1 MVKGKGVTKDR
12 LLKELTE
19 AKKLIETLERSLE
32 MKELEAEALH
42 ETRNLYRNI
51 YDVAPVAFVI
61 WDLDCNIT
69 DWNKTAE
76 RIFGWS
82 REEVLGRNFFEF
94 LVPEEAQFEIETVV
108 NALLQNELPNQN
120 INENLT
126 KSGQIILCEW
136 NNTIRYDSEG
146 RVIGAISLGLD
157 ITERRKAEEALQE
170 GERFL
175 SNIFASIQDGISILD
190 REFTIVSVNP
200 SIERWYEHASPV
212 VGKKCFQ
219 VYHGREEICD
229 ICPTRQTLDTGEVA
243 YEVVPKR
250 GADGKI
256 EGWFDLFSFPLVDTE
271 TGRLKGVIE
280 YVRDI
285 TERKKAED
293 EIRRLNEELEQR
305 VIKRTSQLE
314 AANKELE
321 AFSYSAS
328 HDLRDPLNNILGFT
342 QELLAHY
349 SDRLDER
356 GNRYLNNIAAS
367 CWRMNRLID
376 DLLNLSRASRAE
388 IRRETVNLSNEAQII
403 ASTLRSK
410 EPDRTVEFLITPGL
424 TANGDT
430 RLLRLALENLF
441 GNAWKFTRERPN
453 AKIEFG
459 ILDQRSVASGDEK
472 ETPVF
477 FLRDNG
483 IGFDMKYAEKIFR
496 AFERLHPSDKF
507 EGTGIGLATVSRII
521 RRHGGRIW
529 AEGEDNKGATFYFT
543 L

>member
-1 MVKGKGVTKDR
+1 MEGKNATKDQ
-12 LLKELTE
+12 LMKEL
-19 AKKLIETLERSLE
+19 ADSKKLIDTLKRSLE
-32 MKELEAEALH
+32 MKGLEAEALH

-51 YDVAPVAFVI
+51 YDIAPMAFVI
-61 WDLDCNIT
+61 WDLACKIT
-69 DWNKTAE
+69 DWNATAE

-82 REEVLGRNFFEF
+82 REEVLGHNFFEF
-94 LVPEEAQFEIETVV
+94 LIPDDAQFQVETVV
-108 NALLQNELPNQN
+108 DALLQNELPSQN

-126 KSGQIILCEW
+126 KSGQVILCEW
-136 NNTIRYDSEG
+136 NNAIRYDSEG
-146 RVIGAISLGLD
+146 QVIGAISLGLD

-190 REFTIVSVNP
+190 REFTILSVNP
-200 SIERWYEHASPV
+200 TMERWYEHASPL
-212 VGKKCFQ
+212 VGKKCFE
-219 VYHGREEICD
+219 VYHRRDETCEV
-229 ICPTRQTLDTGEVA
+229 CPTRQTLATGQVA

-250 GADGKI
+250 GSDGKV
-256 EGWFDLFSFPLVDTE
+256 EGWFDLFSFPLLDTE
-271 TGRLKGVIE
+271 TGHLKGVIE

-305 VIKRTSQLE
+305 VVERTSQLK

-328 HDLRDPLNNILGFT
+328 HDLRDPLNNISGFT

-349 SDRLDER
+349 SDSLDER
-356 GNRYLNNIAAS
+356 GNRYLNNILTS

-376 DLLNLSRASRAE
+376 DLLNLSRATRAE
-388 IRRETVNLSNEAQII
+388 IKRETVDLSSEAQFI
-403 ASTLRSK
+403 ALNLRGK
-410 EPDRTVEFLITPGL
+410 EPDRAVEFIIAPGL
-424 TANGDT
+424 TANGDK
-430 RLLRLALENLF
+430 RLLRLALENLL
-441 GNAWKFTRERPN
+441 GNAWKFTRKRSH

-459 ILDQRSVASGDEK
+459 VLDQSPADIGDKK

-477 FLRDNG
+477 FVRDNG
-483 IGFDMKYAEKIFR
+483 VGFDMRYAEKIFR
-496 AFERLHPSDKF
+496 AFERLHASDEF

-521 RRHGGRIW
+521 KRHGGKIW
-529 AEGEDNKGATFYFT
+529 AEGAVDNGATFFFT